1 MKYITLHY
9 ITLPHIEFSASVSL
23 LYWSPVQNLVKFKIT
38 FYFYFSL
45 KSCIIPIFVNAS
57 RSILTIIIT
66 IFIQIQIIWGLF
78 YKLFAPHADHL
89 HPTLNFYSTK
99 NFSKLGHRA
108 QMVLCSA
115 QTSLWNWPV
124 LEPSLY
130 HSCFLI
136 VCWA

>member
-1 MKYITLHY
+1 M
-9 ITLPHIEFSASVSL
+9 
-23 LYWSPVQNLVKFKIT
+23 
-38 FYFYFSL
+38 
-45 KSCIIPIFVNAS
+45 KSCVIPIFVNAS
-57 RSILTIIIT
+57 RSILTIIII
-66 IFIQIQIIWGLF
+66 IFIQNQITWVQF

-89 HPTLNFYSTK
+89 RPTLNFYSTK

-136 VCWA
+136 VCWAWMLLKKSNKNNSCLFLRSPINVKCYFIDWLILGDIYWHFIEAF